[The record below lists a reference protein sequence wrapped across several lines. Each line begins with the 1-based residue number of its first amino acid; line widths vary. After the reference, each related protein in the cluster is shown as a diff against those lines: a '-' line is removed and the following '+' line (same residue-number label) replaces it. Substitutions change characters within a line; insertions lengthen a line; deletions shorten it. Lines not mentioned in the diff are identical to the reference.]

1 LISAQI
7 ICAHLNEVK
16 TMWTYEHSLQTA
28 AGPETIFEIF
38 RDVSRWPEWNP
49 GVERIDL
56 DGPFATGTT
65 GVMVIPD
72 QGSLSFRLAWVGEG
86 RGFEDETEIP
96 GGEVVVRVRHSL
108 EPLAASGTRI
118 TYRASV
124 EGPSA
129 DALGPEI
136 GPAVTADFP
145 DVMAALAARAEARA
159 AIA

>member
-1 LISAQI
+1 
-7 ICAHLNEVK
+7 
-16 TMWTYEHSLQTA
+16 MWTYEHSLETVA
-28 AGPETIFEIF
+28 KAETIFEII
-38 RDVSRWPEWNP
+38 RDVGRWPEWNQ

-96 GGEVVVRVRHSL
+96 GAEVVVRVRHSL
-108 EPLAASGTRI
+108 EPLAGGGTRI
-118 TYRASV
+118 TYRATV
-124 EGPSA
+124 EGPQA
-129 DALGPEI
+129 DSLGPQI

-145 DVMAALAARAEARA
+145 EVMAALAARAGAGKA
-159 AIA
+159 TA

>member
-1 LISAQI
+1 LEAS
-7 ICAHLNEVK
+7 K
-16 TMWTYEHSLQTA
+16 SMWTYEHSLETGATA
-28 AGPETIFEIF
+28 ETIFEIL
-38 RDVSRWPEWNP
+38 RDVSRWPEWNS

-56 DGPFATGTT
+56 DGSFETGTT

-96 GGEVVVRVRHSL
+96 DAEVVVRVRHSL
-108 EPLAASGTRI
+108 EPLVAGGTRI

-124 EGPSA
+124 EGPGA

-136 GPAVTADFP
+136 GPGVTADFP
-145 DVMAALAARAEARA
+145 EVMAVLAARAARAEAGLA
-159 AIA
+159 GA